1 MHLSSCGQSRYW
13 HTSRTTFALNLCWKL
28 CLSILRFSQ
37 LRQARKAGHHLHSIS
52 STNVNPKMK
61 AAPLLISWHNE
72 SQPIYSVHF
81 DPHGKGRLATAGGDN
96 HVRIWHLE
104 REGEEVRVEY
114 RATLLRHT
122 QTVNVVR
129 FCPKGETLASAGD
142 DGNVLLWIP
151 TDLPTTAMGEDHTDD
166 KESWR
171 IKHMCR
177 TSTGAEIYDLAWSPD
192 GRYFI
197 IGAMDNTARIFDAQ
211 SGESTSAVVVLTR

>member
-1 MHLSSCGQSRYW
+1 MHLRAHGQPHYE
-13 HTSRTTFALNLCWKL
+13 HTPRTRFALDPCWKL
-28 CLSILRFSQ
+28 HLNTLHLNR
-37 LRQARKAGHHLHSIS
+37 ARISTTSGQYLHSIG
-52 STNVNPKMK
+52 STDVHLKMK

-81 DPHGKGRLATAGGDN
+81 DPHGQGRLATAGGDN
-96 HVRIWHLE
+96 NVRIWQLE
-104 REGEEVRVEY
+104 KEGDEVRVEY

-151 TDLPTTAMGEDHTDD
+151 SDLPTTTMGEDHTDD

-211 SGESTSAVVVLTR
+211 SGEPTSVFTALTN

>member
-1 MHLSSCGQSRYW
+1 
-13 HTSRTTFALNLCWKL
+13 
-28 CLSILRFSQ
+28 
-37 LRQARKAGHHLHSIS
+37 
-52 STNVNPKMK
+52 MK

-96 HVRIWHLE
+96 NIRLWTLE
-104 REGEEVRVEY
+104 RDGEEAKVSFL
-114 RATLLRHT
+114 ATLVRHT

-129 FCPKGETLASAGD
+129 FCPKGEMLASAGD
-142 DGNVLLWIP
+142 DGNVLLWVP
-151 TDLPTTAMGEDHTDD
+151 SDMPAAALGEDHAED
-166 KESWR
+166 KETWR

-197 IGAMDNTARIFDAQ
+197 TGAMDNTARIFDSH
-211 SGESTSAVVVLTR
+211 SGMPCQLLRTTRMKLIRRQEL